1 MSTSSIRIIFL
12 SIIVIMSLVFTI
24 PNVHAELEI
33 TAISSGT
40 TTILTV
46 STDDESVDTLRMWLG
61 SGTTF
66 ESFKGERGWAGN
78 ITPQG
83 VLIFSTNEPIIS
95 GDSVKFGFKTS
106 TVKPPIN
113 WRALDGTTEIGL
125 GVVLPQDLSSIYE
138 TQPVEPNQN
147 IPPVV
152 SDPTPDPSDPIQSDP
167 TPTDPTPTPDP
178 VLPVKSE
185 PTFRII
191 PDRPSVGT
199 SIRVVGE
206 NFGESES
213 LDFYINS
220 QNLGSFET
228 NSDGTFVSTVKIPD
242 DQVPDRVDFK
252 VVTSTGEEKIISV
265 RINPYVERV
274 FPVDDDNLELYE
286 IPDSIRQGDSLE
298 LSGTAKPNTA
308 VVAEIT
314 SKDGRIINART
325 TSVDESGLWNFGDDL
340 SIPFDALLGN
350 YDLLL
355 SDGRDRITQQF
366 EVITHKIIV
375 LESTKR
381 VFTQGDMI
389 TVNIT
394 ALPNIPIDILL
405 EDSLG
410 NEREALSLG
419 VDQSGKTQFEYQ
431 SLADIDN
438 VGTWK
443 LTATQ
448 SDNKELLYIG
458 YGQPP
463 ITPVTIEFDKLNHDH
478 LDPVDVHIMGRANEK
493 VTMLIIG
500 PTGKAEGDPIDIQIG
515 PDGTATHT
523 LDISKL
529 KTGIY
534 NAVINKGSTQSNAR
548 FTVGL
553 QVGAGEISASP
564 TKLQYIPGESILIL
578 GNSKPNILLTAALID
593 PNDTEIKKIYMPSDS
608 EGNFNGEG
616 LRIPSHGSVG
626 QWKIRIASGSNF
638 ESVIIDVVSI
648 DNKGI
653 KVSVDESDESLSFGK
668 LLNINI
674 EGVTPESIVAVV
686 ITDINETVIN
696 DQLKCTASESRCT
709 VQWIVNKE
717 IEVGLYT
724 ITATNGSETASTTYE
739 KTE

>member
-1 MSTSSIRIIFL
+1 MSVSSMRGIFL
-12 SIIVIMSLVFTI
+12 SITVIITLAFAL
-24 PNVHAELEI
+24 PNVHAEPEI
-33 TAISSGT
+33 DAVSSGT
-40 TTILTV
+40 TTILTI
-46 STDDESVDTLRMWLG
+46 STDESIDTLRLWLG

-83 VLIFSTNEPIIS
+83 VLIFSTNEPIKS

-113 WRALDGTTEIGL
+113 WRSLSGTTEIGL
-125 GVVLPQDLSSIYE
+125 GVVIPQDLSTISY
-138 TQPVEPNQN
+138 TPPVEP
-147 IPPVV
+147 IPDTPPVV
-152 SDPTPDPSDPIQSDP
+152 SDPTPSDPVQPIPEPNPPSDPI
-167 TPTDPTPTPDP
+167 
-178 VLPVKSE
+178 LPVKGE

-206 NFGESES
+206 NFGESVS
-213 LDFYINS
+213 VDFYINS
-220 QNLGSFET
+220 QFLSSFET
-228 NSDGTFVSTVKIPD
+228 TPDGTFVGTVKISD
-242 DQVPDRVDFK
+242 DQTPDRVDFK
-252 VVTSTGEEKIISV
+252 VVASTGEEKIISV
-265 RINPYVERV
+265 RINPYVDRV
-274 FPVDDDNLELYE
+274 FPVDDDDLELYD

-298 LSGTAKPNTA
+298 ISGVAKPNTA

-314 SKDGRIINART
+314 SDDGRIINART
-325 TSVDESGLWNFGDDL
+325 TSVDESGAWSFGDDL
-340 SIPFDALLGN
+340 LIPFNSLLGS
-350 YDLLL
+350 YSLLL

-381 VFTQGDMI
+381 AFTPGDII

-394 ALPNIPIDILL
+394 ALPNIPVNILL

-410 NEREALSLG
+410 NERESLSLDI
-419 VDQSGKTQFEYQ
+419 DQSGKTQFEYK
-431 SLADIDN
+431 SLVDIDN

-443 LTATQ
+443 LTAIQ
-448 SDNKELLYIG
+448 SNNKEILYIG

-463 ITPVTIEFDKLNHDH
+463 TTPVTIEFDQLNHQQS
-478 LDPVDVHIMGRANEK
+478 DPVDVHIMGRANEK
-493 VTMLIIG
+493 VTLLIIG
-500 PTGKAEGDPIDIQIG
+500 PTGKAESDPIDIQIG

-523 LDISKL
+523 LDVSKL

-553 QVGAGEISASP
+553 QVGASEISANP
-564 TKLQYIPGESILIL
+564 TKLQYVPGESILIL
-578 GNSKPNILLTAALID
+578 GNSKPNILLTAALIN
-593 PNDTEIKKIYMPSDS
+593 PNDIEIKKIYMPSDN

-616 LRIPSHGSVG
+616 LRIPSHGPTG

-638 ESVIIDVVSI
+638 ESVVIDVVSI
-648 DNKGI
+648 SHEGI
-653 KVSVDESDESLSFGK
+653 KVSIVESDDPIPFGK
-668 LLNINI
+668 LLNINV
-674 EGVTPESIVAVV
+674 EGADPESLVDIL

-696 DQLKCTASESRCT
+696 DQLKCTANSGSRCT
-709 VQWIVNKE
+709 VHWIIDKE

-724 ITATNGSETASTTYE
+724 ITVKNGSETASTTYE
-739 KTE
+739 KNDD